1 MLRRKNAGAQNLH
14 SEIRSAGSADCFRGI
29 FGRFPSL
36 FPRKS
41 PSSGSPH
48 GTPLAIPRADTMR
61 RYNVAKKI
69 LAVSLVL
76 GLAIAAV
83 SFANGQKEPGAAAVP
98 GQTGNEQKLVL
109 TGAVSYKNLIHPTLK
124 TGDKVYEL
132 MVPRYLVYQ
141 VDLKEGS
148 QVTVEGYQVRGMPPW
163 AQGDDNNIDVFV
175 TKATINGKEYDL
187 SQFRGPR
194 AGGYGYGRGMM
205 GGGYG
210 RGYGMMGG
218 GGYGPGCGF

>member
-1 MLRRKNAGAQNLH
+1 M
-14 SEIRSAGSADCFRGI
+14 
-29 FGRFPSL
+29 
-36 FPRKS
+36 
-41 PSSGSPH
+41 
-48 GTPLAIPRADTMR
+48 
-61 RYNVAKKI
+61 AKKI

-83 SFANGQKEPGAAAVP
+83 SFANGQKEPGSPAVP
-98 GQTGNEQKLVL
+98 GQAGNEQKLVL
-109 TGAVSYKNLIHPTLK
+109 TGSVAFKNLIHPTLK
-124 TGDKVYEL
+124 AGDKVYEL

-141 VDLKEGS
+141 VDLKEGA

-187 SQFRGPR
+187 SQFRGPM
-194 AGGYGYGRGMM
+194 AGGYGYGRGYGRGMM

-218 GGYGPGCGF
+218 GGWGPGCGY